1 MFCFFCDIQ
10 KEDERK
16 VIDSQYFTSRFSEV
30 PVAAGHCEIF
40 SKEHKED
47 LFQLSSDEWNNLY
60 EIIKAVKQKI
70 EEKYQPNG
78 YNIGFNVGLAGGQS
92 QKHIHL
98 HVIPRYLGDV
108 ENPRGGVRN
117 VIPDKADYYKY
128 ILEKFPERKKYIKE
142 N

>member
-1 MFCFFCDIQ
+1 MDCFFCDIQ

-16 VIDSQYFTSRFSEV
+16 VVESKFFCSRFSEV
-30 PVAAGHCEIF
+30 PVSDGNCEIW
-40 SKEHKED
+40 SKEHRED
-47 LFQLSSDEWNNLY
+47 WFELSGDEWSDLY
-60 EIIKAVKQKI
+60 EIIKAVKRKI
-70 EEKYQPNG
+70 EEKYQPDG
-78 YNIGFNVGLAGGQS
+78 YNLGFNVGLAGGQS

-108 ENPRGGVRN
+108 ANPRGGVRN

-142 N
+142 

>member
-1 MFCFFCDIQ
+1 MNCFFCDIQ

-16 VIDSQYFTSRFSEV
+16 VVDSKFFCSRFSEV
-30 PVAAGHCEIF
+30 PVSDGNCEIWP
-40 SKEHKED
+40 KEHKED
-47 LFQLSSDEWNNLY
+47 WFELSSDEWNDLY

-70 EEKYQPNG
+70 EEKYQPDG
-78 YNIGFNVGLAGGQS
+78 YNIGFNVGVAGGQS

-98 HVIPRYLGDV
+98 HLIPRYLGDV
-108 ENPRGGVRN
+108 TSPRGGVRN

-142 N
+142 